1 MKRSPELAPLS
12 REHNTA
18 LKLARDARRAAT
30 DGHDRDVAAAWRA
43 LCRCWYTEMGAHF
56 RAEETLLFPILRQHG
71 ATELLLQLHREH
83 QAMRTVLE
91 DPGRQDRQRLGILG
105 EVLRDHVRREEREV
119 FPFVESVLDRPA
131 AARLKA
137 SMDRMLTTI
146 PEPA

>member
-18 LKLARDARRAAT
+18 LKLARDARRAAA
-30 DGHDRDVAAAWRA
+30 DDHDREVAAAWRA

-56 RAEETLLFPILRQHG
+56 CAEETLLFPILRQHG
-71 ATELLLQLHREH
+71 ASDMLHQLEREH

-105 EVLRDHVRREEREV
+105 EVLRDHIRREERQV
-119 FPFVESVLDRPA
+119 FPFVESVLDQAA
-131 AARLKA
+131 AARLKVA
-137 SMDRMLTTI
+137 MDHMLTTI
-146 PEPA
+146 PESA